1 MRSSLRGASAGDA
14 TPARLSAGRRRSQGL
29 RARLLGPVVGLALCL
44 ASPGA
49 QAAQNVVFV
58 SGAFRRSIPVAD
70 LVHLAETG
78 QARGLL
84 QDVLRLSRQNPET
97 VAKLLN
103 ESVSLPVVLVS
114 RLLNTRIGEVL
125 LQRLAQIVFPLNAAS
140 VGLPALRSAVILG
153 IADNSKGLSALS
165 FLQAYPSQ
173 ELAVSLPALMGL
185 MNKASSISDL
195 VRFFS
200 DSPLDGLRGEGGG
213 AASASPAS
221 GGSGASAAAAPAKP

>member
-1 MRSSLRGASAGDA
+1 VRTSLRGPAGDA
-14 TPARLSAGRRRSQGL
+14 FISRSSPGRHRFQGL
-29 RARLLGPVVGLALCL
+29 RARLLGPALGLALAL
-44 ASPGA
+44 ASPSA

-70 LVHLAETG
+70 LVLLAETG

-84 QDVLRLSRQNPET
+84 QDVLRLTRQDPAT

-103 ESVSLPVVLVS
+103 ESVNLPVVLVS

-153 IADNSKGLSALS
+153 IADNDKGLSALS
-165 FLQAYPSQ
+165 FLKAYPSQ

-185 MNKASSISDL
+185 MSKASSISDL
-195 VRFFS
+195 VRFFA
-200 DSPLDGLRGEGGG
+200 DSPLDGLRGQG
-213 AASASPAS
+213 AADGATPA
-221 GGSGASAAAAPAKP
+221 APADATPPAAAASGTP